1 MENYIKYQ
9 EMMKAQINEQY
20 SKMIE
25 ARKAQK
31 EISPIAP
38 NNESSSQAEEDLNRF
53 LPHSSLVD
61 FGAKKGGNSGAQ
73 DQDSPKEG
81 VDPDVGEYQID
92 FSHPD
97 SFNITGGRLEDE
109 MEKLKA
115 SMIQDQGYIRGEEND
130 IKFIDDSE
138 KARIDEIYRQKL
150 DQVNSAGEGGEDPLQ
165 DSNAMSKYDLD
176 VIQENFDGESG
187 SLTKT
192 LSKSKSKSRKD
203 KESPDTGKKSS
214 TKHQMANDAS
224 LNSLTEV
231 REEALEE

>member
-1 MENYIKYQ
+1 M
-9 EMMKAQINEQY
+9 
-20 SKMIE
+20 
-25 ARKAQK
+25 
-31 EISPIAP
+31 
-38 NNESSSQAEEDLNRF
+38 
-53 LPHSSLVD
+53 
-61 FGAKKGGNSGAQ
+61 
-73 DQDSPKEG
+73 
-81 VDPDVGEYQID
+81 
-92 FSHPD
+92 
-97 SFNITGGRLEDE
+97 
-109 MEKLKA
+109 
-115 SMIQDQGYIRGEEND
+115 
-130 IKFIDDSE
+130 
-138 KARIDEIYRQKL
+138 
-150 DQVNSAGEGGEDPLQ
+150 Q